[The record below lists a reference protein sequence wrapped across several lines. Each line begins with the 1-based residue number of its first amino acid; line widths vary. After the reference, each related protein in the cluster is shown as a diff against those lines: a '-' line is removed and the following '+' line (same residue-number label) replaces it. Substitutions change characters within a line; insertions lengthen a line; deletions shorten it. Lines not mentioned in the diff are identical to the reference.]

1 MSKFIYIILAV
12 ILLSGC
18 SRKSPH
24 GRYIARVDAGTVFVQ
39 MAYDFRENHAAT
51 FGITT
56 DGAVLATHGQWRTDS
71 GSVLFDGTATNLVTK
86 KTEKVFHVLHFDG
99 DDLFRDDLSV
109 RFVHER

>member
-39 MAYDFRENHAAT
+39 MTYDFRENHAAT
-51 FGITT
+51 FWITT
-56 DGAVLATHGQWRTDS
+56 DGAGIATQGQWRTDK
-71 GSVLFDGTATNLVTK
+71 GSVIFDGTTTDRVSKETK
-86 KTEKVFHVLHFDG
+86 RVSHVLHFDG
-99 DDLFRDDLSV
+99 DDLFREDLSV
-109 RFVHER
+109 RFVHEK